1 MFQNVEK
8 AYHLLE
14 NESDRERINAKL
26 TGVHEYMYKTPIL
39 FLASISKSK
48 QTHSSECVHRPQYSV
63 DHRFL
68 CTSISLK
75 FPFFSFLG
83 ATYSSL
89 WLKVPQI
96 K

>member
-48 QTHSSECVHRPQYSV
+48 QTHSSEYVHRPQYSV

-68 CTSISLK
+68 CTSLK
-75 FPFFSFLG
+75 FPFFLFR
-83 ATYSSL
+83 
-89 WLKVPQI
+89 VPLI
-96 K
+96 VASG